1 MLRHRTLGSPDN
13 AVRVADHVDTISKRT
28 RAEYLE
34 MPGLRLKPEQAQR
47 LFGIEPT
54 ICRQVLDSLV
64 EEKFLCVKSDG
75 SYARVTEGIPS
86 PRPLK
91 ADLATPDRS
100 RGAA

>member
-1 MLRHRTLGSPDN
+1 MLRQRTLGSPDN
-13 AVRVADHVDTISKRT
+13 AVRVADLVDTISKRT

-54 ICRQVLDSLV
+54 VCRQVLDSLV

-75 SYARVTEGIPS
+75 AYARVTEGIPS

>member
-1 MLRHRTLGSPDN
+1 MHPRPTREHGDIVA
-13 AVRVADHVDTISKRT
+13 AVAPPHDTIFKRT

-47 LFGIEPT
+47 LFGVEPAL
-54 ICRQVLDSLV
+54 CQRVLDDLV

-75 SYARVTEGIPS
+75 AYARLTDGVPG

-91 ADLATPDRS
+91 AGLAPKKS
-100 RGAA
+100 REVA

>member
-1 MLRHRTLGSPDN
+1 MGPHQSSKPRDGVVGIAEP
-13 AVRVADHVDTISKRT
+13 VDTIAKRT

-47 LFGIEPT
+47 LFGMDPS
-54 ICRQVLDSLV
+54 ICRRVLDGLV
-64 EEKFLCVKSDG
+64 EEKFLCVKPDG
-75 SYARVTEGIPS
+75 AYARLTDGVPD

-91 ADLATPDRS
+91 ADLVTSHRS